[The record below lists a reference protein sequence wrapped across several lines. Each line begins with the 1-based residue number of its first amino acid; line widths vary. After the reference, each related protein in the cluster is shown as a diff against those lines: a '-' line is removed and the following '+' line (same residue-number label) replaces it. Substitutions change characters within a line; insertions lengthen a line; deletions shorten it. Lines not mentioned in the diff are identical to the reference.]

1 MLKNFNLASE
11 DVPMKRMLMVAILMG
26 VAAALAA
33 CGGQR
38 TALDEGVALYKQGD
52 CVAAQPFFDQTIAR
66 PNETMDIA
74 YAYFLK
80 AKCADKAGD
89 AATAYENYYAAK
101 VVVCYD
107 VATSTE
113 HENLNT
119 YARSEYCE
127 RILPD
132 TLHKLAPDVGAA
144 GVRAIEDKINAEL
157 NARYMQQFTTSA
169 R

>member
-1 MLKNFNLASE
+1 
-11 DVPMKRMLMVAILMG
+11 MKKMLMVAVLMG

-52 CVAAQPFFDQTIAR
+52 CAGAQSYFDQTIAR

-80 AKCADKAGD
+80 AKCAEKAGD

-107 VATSTE
+107 VATNTE

-132 TLHKLAPDVGAA
+132 TLNTLAPDVGAA
-144 GVRAIEDKINAEL
+144 KVEAITAKVNAEL
-157 NARYMQQFTTSA
+157 NARYMQQFATQA
-169 R
+169 K

>member
-1 MLKNFNLASE
+1 MKKVLMIAAML
-11 DVPMKRMLMVAILMG
+11 V
-26 VAAALAA
+26 VAAALAG

-38 TALDEGVALYKQGD
+38 TPLDEGVALYKQGD
-52 CVAAQPFFDQTIAR
+52 CAGAQPFFDQTIVR
-66 PNETMDIA
+66 PDETMDIA

-80 AKCADKAGD
+80 AKCAEKAGD

-107 VATSTE
+107 VATNTE

-132 TLHKLAPDVGAA
+132 TLNRLAPDVGAA
-144 GVRAIEDKINAEL
+144 KVEAIKAKVNEEL
-157 NARYMQQFTTSA
+157 NARYMQQFATSA
-169 R
+169 Q

>member
-1 MLKNFNLASE
+1 
-11 DVPMKRMLMVAILMG
+11 MKRILMVAMLLG

-38 TALDEGVALYKQGD
+38 TALDQGVALYKQGD
-52 CVAAQPFFDQTIAR
+52 CAAAQPFFDQTIAR

-80 AKCADKAGD
+80 AKCAENAGD
-89 AATAYENYYAAK
+89 AAGAYENYYAAK
-101 VVVCYD
+101 IVVCYD

-144 GVRAIEDKINAEL
+144 EVKAIKAKINAEL
-157 NARYMQQFTTSA
+157 NARYMQQFSTSTK
-169 R
+169 